1 MKDSRQ
7 ELTVEI
13 MEKVAGGMIPDY
25 GYHGPNQDW
34 AEDYTLPD
42 HYNSQNLNWGCAGIA
57 P

>member
-25 GYHGPNQDW
+25 EYHGLNQEG
-34 AEDYTLPD
+34 AEDDTLPD
-42 HYNSQNLNWGCAGIA
+42 HYIPDNINWGCAGIA
-57 P
+57 T